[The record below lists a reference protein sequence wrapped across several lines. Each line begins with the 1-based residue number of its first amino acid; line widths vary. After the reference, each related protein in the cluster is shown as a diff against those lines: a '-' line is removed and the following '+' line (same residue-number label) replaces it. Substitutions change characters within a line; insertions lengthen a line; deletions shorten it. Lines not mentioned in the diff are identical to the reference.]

1 MWIKKLHKKLIFF
14 YFDYKIHLNSSM
26 DKKYNEQK
34 STILGTKQNRSQM
47 CSEQTEPVHNVHNMQ
62 GAMI

>member
-1 MWIKKLHKKLIFF
+1 MKNKNSIKIVLKYKYFMWIKKLHKILIFF

-34 STILGTKQNRSQM
+34 STILVSKI
-47 CSEQTEPVHNVHNMQ
+47 EPVPNVQ
-62 GAMI
+62 